1 LVPKAS
7 AKQHQTLAVS
17 SPREIGTAVPQAR
30 RDRKTINQFEN
41 EEDEDLLEYEER
53 KDMVDDLI
61 NNHAIQRKSMLQLRQ
76 KKSSS
81 TMSMKSHRPSSAKKL
96 QAPQVPEVESKL
108 EEGAGS
114 TQSLL
119 SNKDY
124 EEIRSIVR

>member
-1 LVPKAS
+1 
-7 AKQHQTLAVS
+7 
-17 SPREIGTAVPQAR
+17 
-30 RDRKTINQFEN
+30 
-41 EEDEDLLEYEER
+41 
-53 KDMVDDLI
+53 MVDDLI

-81 TMSMKSHRPSSAKKL
+81 TMSMKSHRPLSAKKL
-96 QAPQVPEVESKL
+96 QAAQVPEVESKL